1 MTRILK
7 VIPGF
12 IFLPAVLAAGDIEFV
27 DPHVRLVPEEVQNT
41 AAYVMVRNKSA
52 EERRIVKASSTRAGA
67 TELHT
72 HTESGGVMQMRPV
85 AEVPVA
91 ARGETAFK
99 PGSYHI
105 MLIGLKETLREGE
118 MVPIDL
124 TFDDGSR
131 ETVAFTVRTLATGGH
146 DHSAHQNSSGDHSA
160 HNGHNGHS
168 GHNHN
173 VADMLAPAGVMGAH
187 MHEPGKWILDYR
199 LMVMG
204 MNKIMDRSQTQAP
217 ELILY
222 GIYQNPRVQMPMTG
236 LALPSPFLPAAR
248 IEQNQFR
255 YMSVGKTMSMEMHML
270 SAMYQ
275 YSENTML
282 MFMVPYMKNNMQ
294 MIANNFETANMSA
307 KGVGDISFSALF
319 RVLSKGEHAFFLGTG
334 MQFATGS
341 IDEKDWMPQMGRSPV
356 AYAMQPGVGTQSV
369 LLQSAYTGR
378 YGIVSWGSQL
388 DGTVRVGKNDNNYRA
403 GNRYSATG
411 WAAIRALDWISF
423 SVRLQKSRWENTKG
437 QDPGLDPA
445 MDPGNDPMLQGGQR
459 VDLLGGV
466 NLVFTG
472 GPFTGIRFF
481 AEGGKPLTQH
491 LNGPQMATTFVG
503 NLGIKVPL

>member
-1 MTRILK
+1 
-7 VIPGF
+7 
-12 IFLPAVLAAGDIEFV
+12 
-27 DPHVRLVPEEVQNT
+27 
-41 AAYVMVRNKSA
+41 
-52 EERRIVKASSTRAGA
+52 
-67 TELHT
+67 
-72 HTESGGVMQMRPV
+72 
-85 AEVPVA
+85 
-91 ARGETAFK
+91 
-99 PGSYHI
+99 
-105 MLIGLKETLREGE
+105 
-118 MVPIDL
+118 
-124 TFDDGSR
+124 
-131 ETVAFTVRTLATGGH
+131 
-146 DHSAHQNSSGDHSA
+146 
-160 HNGHNGHS
+160 
-168 GHNHN
+168 
-173 VADMLAPAGVMGAH
+173 
-187 MHEPGKWILDYR
+187 
-199 LMVMG
+199 
-204 MNKIMDRSQTQAP
+204 
-217 ELILY
+217 
-222 GIYQNPRVQMPMTG
+222 MTG
-236 LALPSPFLPAAR
+236 LAFFLPFLPVVC

-319 RVLSKGEHAFFLGTG
+319 RVISKGEHSFFLGTG

-423 SVRLQKSRWENTKG
+423 SVRVQKSRWENFKG

-459 VDLLGGV
+459 VDVLGGV

-481 AEGGKPLTQH
+481 LEGGKPVSQH
-491 LNGPQMATTFVG
+491 LNGPQMAATFVG
-503 NLGIKVPL
+503 NAGVQVPL